1 MTNWSPI
8 SLTLAAAIMVLG
20 LILISSPSLATQ
32 TDAAGAKTVTIL
44 IQGLAFTPA
53 NLSIEKGTTVD
64 WMNWDRVVYMIKSDK
79 FASKE
84 LYRGDVFSY
93 TFNDAGTY
101 DYAEASNPSMK
112 GRITVT

>member
-8 SLTLAAAIMVLG
+8 SLTLAAVIIVLG
-20 LILISSPSLATQ
+20 LILISSPSLADQ
-32 TDAAGAKTVTIL
+32 TNTTGAKTVTVL
-44 IQGLAFTPA
+44 IQGFAFSPA

-64 WMNWDRVVYMIKSDK
+64 WMNFDRLTYMVKSDK

-84 LYRGDVFSY
+84 LFRGDSFKY
-93 TFNDAGTY
+93 TFNETGTY
-101 DYAEASNPSMK
+101 DYAEATNPSMK